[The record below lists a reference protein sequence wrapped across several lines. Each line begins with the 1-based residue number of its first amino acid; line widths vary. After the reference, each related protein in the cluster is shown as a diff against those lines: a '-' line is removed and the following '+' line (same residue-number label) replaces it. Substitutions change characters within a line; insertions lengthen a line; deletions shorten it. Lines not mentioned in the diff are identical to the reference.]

1 MCVRRDEKM
10 LFFLLLAYLL
20 INSACEDNFSD
31 QKSKALI
38 VSLRKKLTKDNYDYS
53 SAESMEIHRRAESRE
68 NDSTTATALKHTP
81 IFNNQNT
88 KTLYLKDTTSTI
100 REGEPLVSQNDLL
113 YYVDDRHLLPQ
124 EPVVKYK
131 VLKVKHNSR
140 RSGGERLI
148 QEESKDGVAIINLG
162 GGPFPEFRLP
172 RSRRQYMQDFGEL
185 ISDEDDLLPHLND
198 SSPHFRE
205 TDAPRSEKLNSI

>member
-1 MCVRRDEKM
+1 M

-20 INSACEDNFSD
+20 INSACEDKFSD
-31 QKSKALI
+31 EKSKALI
-38 VSLRKKLTKDNYDYS
+38 VTLRKKLTKDNYDYS
-53 SAESMEIHRRAESRE
+53 SAESMEIHRRAES
-68 NDSTTATALKHTP
+68 H
-81 IFNNQNT
+81 
-88 KTLYLKDTTSTI
+88 TTSTI

-131 VLKVKHNSR
+131 VLKIKHKSR